1 MARIQPLESIER
13 LAKIMRSINA
23 VDGIT
28 MSELAFDVDLP
39 RSAVNR
45 YIVTLVNMGYVF
57 RDERTRAYRP
67 TTKTHELSKGI
78 MREQKIQQ
86 TVLPILNDTCR
97 EIGWSLNFT
106 TLKNA
111 QVTLIANTDS
121 VSPLA
126 TKLRKTMLMR
136 PVLGRAAGHVLL
148 AYLPEVIRRDVLS
161 MAEQQ
166 TTDLYAQADITQDRI
181 EVLLNEIRDTGYAA
195 SKTLKRR
202 LNTLAVPVHI
212 EHTVPFCLSVG
223 VDETLLSLSDI
234 KSRLLTPLKFCS
246 RRLTECL
253 SGFDID
259 NWQETN
265 TA

>member
-1 MARIQPLESIER
+1 
-13 LAKIMRSINA
+13 
-23 VDGIT
+23 
-28 MSELAFDVDLP
+28 
-39 RSAVNR
+39 
-45 YIVTLVNMGYVF
+45 
-57 RDERTRAYRP
+57 
-67 TTKTHELSKGI
+67 
-78 MREQKIQQ
+78 
-86 TVLPILNDTCR
+86 
-97 EIGWSLNFT
+97 
-106 TLKNA
+106 
-111 QVTLIANTDS
+111 
-121 VSPLA
+121 
-126 TKLRKTMLMR
+126 
-136 PVLGRAAGHVLL
+136 
-148 AYLPEVIRRDVLS
+148 

-246 RRLTECL
+246 GRLTECL